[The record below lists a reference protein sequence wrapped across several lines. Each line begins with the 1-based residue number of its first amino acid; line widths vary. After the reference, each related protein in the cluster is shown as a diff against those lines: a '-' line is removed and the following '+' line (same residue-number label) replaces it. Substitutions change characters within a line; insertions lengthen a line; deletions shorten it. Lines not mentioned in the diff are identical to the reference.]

1 MSLVDDGVAVDVNID
16 DAAAVD
22 AAVDGADMVA
32 VYAVDDADTA
42 AVDAAVDAVDDAA
55 VDLEHIPQG
64 NTSPS
69 SHFTPL

>member
-1 MSLVDDGVAVDVNID
+1 VSSVD
-16 DAAAVD
+16 DAAAD
-22 AAVDGADMVA
+22 
-32 VYAVDDADTA
+32 AVDDADTA
-42 AVDAAVDAVDDAA
+42 AVDSAVDAVDDAA